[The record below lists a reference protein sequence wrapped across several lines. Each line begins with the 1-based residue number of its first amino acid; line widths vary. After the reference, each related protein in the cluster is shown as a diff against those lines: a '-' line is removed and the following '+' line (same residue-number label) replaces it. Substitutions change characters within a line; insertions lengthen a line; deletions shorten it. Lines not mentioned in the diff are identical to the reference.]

1 MPCPDDGARGGWG
14 RAVKE
19 GVAGMSVRGATELRR
34 EAQDVQHAPDTPA
47 AHGAGDAPDTPALSI
62 IVPVYN
68 ECATLEALVGECRDV
83 LEPLGIGWELIFVD
97 DGSTDGSF
105 RTIGELHGADPR
117 VRGIRLRTNLG
128 KSAALAVGFRA
139 ARGERLITMDGDLQ
153 DDPREIPRLLA
164 ALDEG
169 ADLVSGWKAS
179 RQDAFSRVLASR
191 LFNRLSRLVSKIE
204 LHDVNCGLKAYRREV
219 VAEVP
224 LYGELHRFIP
234 LLAHWR
240 GFRIAEIAVSHRPR
254 AVGRS
259 RYGWSRALRGA
270 MDLVTVLC
278 ITRYN
283 RRPAHFFSLP
293 GAALIAVGGL
303 ICAYIAYL
311 RLAYGHIMHRHPLL
325 MFAILL
331 VVVGVQLFTTGLLGE
346 MMVDATSRIDE
357 DYDAARKV

>member
-1 MPCPDDGARGGWG
+1 MCGGG
-14 RAVKE
+14 KRAVKE
-19 GVAGMSVRGATELRR
+19 GVAEMSMRGAAELRMR
-34 EAQDVQHAPDTPA
+34 EASDAHTVHVGDDA
-47 AHGAGDAPDTPALSI
+47 AETLALSI
-62 IVPVYN
+62 VVPVYN
-68 ECATLEALVGECRDV
+68 ERATLETLVGECRDV
-83 LEPLGIGWELIFVD
+83 LDPLGIGWELIFVD

-105 RTIGELHGADPR
+105 RTIGELRAADPR
-117 VRGIRLRTNLG
+117 IRGIRLRANLG

-139 ARGERLITMDGDLQ
+139 ARGARLVTMDGDLQ

-164 ALDEG
+164 ALDAG

-179 RQDAFSRVLASR
+179 RQDPPSRVLASR
-191 LFNRLSRLVSKIE
+191 LFNALSRLVSKIE

-240 GFRIAEIAVSHRPR
+240 GFAISEIAVSHRPR

-259 RYGWSRALRGA
+259 RYGWSRALRGV
-270 MDLVTVLC
+270 MDLITVLC

-293 GAALIAVGGL
+293 GAALMIVGGL
-303 ICAYIAYL
+303 ICVYIAYL

-346 MMVDATSRIDE
+346 MMVDASRRIDE
-357 DYDAARKV
+357 DFDAARKL